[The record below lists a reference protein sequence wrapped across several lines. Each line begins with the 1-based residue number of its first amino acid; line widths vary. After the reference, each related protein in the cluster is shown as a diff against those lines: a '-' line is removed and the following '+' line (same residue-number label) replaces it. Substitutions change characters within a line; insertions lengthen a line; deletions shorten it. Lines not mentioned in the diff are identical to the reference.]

1 MKRLLLLLTAPLLMI
16 SCATTQHPSTG
27 TTIPVLVWHG
37 QTGTYDAALG
47 PHGGWRFSNGVTATY
62 DPTLGPHGG
71 YYFSDGE
78 TAFYDPSLGNGA
90 GGYRYTTG
98 HVVHHVKEH
107 AGGAVTQPSQ

>member
-1 MKRLLLLLTAPLLMI
+1 MSTRYSYLMKRLLLLLTAPLLMI

-37 QTGTYDAALG
+37 QTATYDA
-47 PHGGWRFSNGVTATY
+47 
-62 DPTLGPHGG
+62 TLGPHGG